1 LEDVVIKS
9 DGEGLR
15 ARWESG
21 RYMLTLRKGKQLP
34 NGLRDLLAKE
44 LGIGGS
50 ELTDRMKFAE
60 KYPSEQEVT
69 DAIGKFK
76 SWYAITQQALTDT
89 PREALHDPRGVR
101 GGRARRRIPDD
112 SESASSRAPA
122 GYAFSVVRKEAPSPS
137 PIRRPV
143 QRLEGGRLISDALS
157 PLLSP
162 CPFASAAIN

>member
-50 ELTDRMKFAE
+50 ELTARMKFAE

-89 PREALHDPRGVR
+89 PREALVFREDR
-101 GGRARRRIPDD
+101 D
-112 SESASSRAPA
+112 
-122 GYAFSVVRKEAPSPS
+122 
-137 PIRRPV
+137 
-143 QRLEGGRLISDALS
+143 LS
-157 PLLSP
+157 
-162 CPFASAAIN
+162 